1 MTVDPTADE
10 NVEPIEAPAAV
21 PTAAMIEV
29 AAPVASARK
38 TATITVP
45 RTASIIAAAVAAVV
59 LLGGG
64 FAAGAATAGSET
76 APTAVAA
83 PTVTVAAEPVAEP
96 VPVVAPTPTTAPAP
110 AGAGM
115 GTPVNVSTAT
125 LPVNSSEIVDPIDV
139 VSGDPLVPV
148 AGGELV
154 LFRTSYMNTQNA
166 VDLSCSGGD
175 LYIQVFDEKNREM
188 APIFETYRI
197 PGNQGCNDHLL
208 QGTTVDWNWA
218 VQGLVGAVPT
228 RMEVTDSLTFG
239 KPTVI
244 RLQ

>member
-1 MTVDPTADE
+1 
-10 NVEPIEAPAAV
+10 
-21 PTAAMIEV
+21 
-29 AAPVASARK
+29 
-38 TATITVP
+38 
-45 RTASIIAAAVAAVV
+45 
-59 LLGGG
+59 
-64 FAAGAATAGSET
+64 
-76 APTAVAA
+76 
-83 PTVTVAAEPVAEP
+83 
-96 VPVVAPTPTTAPAP
+96 
-110 AGAGM
+110 M
-115 GTPVNVSTAT
+115 GTPVNVGTAT
-125 LPVNSSEIVDPIDV
+125 LTVNSSEIVDHIDV

-154 LFRTSYMNTQNA
+154 LFRTSYRNTQNA